1 MKFPRR
7 AFVHLAVGA
16 AALPAVPRIA
26 RAQAYPSR
34 PVRIVVGFPAGGAT
48 DIQARLM
55 GEWLTERLGQ
65 QFIVENKPGASGNIG
80 TETVAKAPAD
90 GYTLLQ
96 VVTPHAINAALYTNL
111 SFDFI
116 RDIAPV
122 IYAARLAYVVVVN
135 PSVPATTIP
144 ELIAYAKANPGKIN
158 YGSAGQG
165 TPQNIAC
172 ELFKMMTGV
181 NLVHVPYKGGA
192 PAVADL
198 IAGHVQVIF
207 APVSESIQQIKAGKL
222 RALAVTTATRLDVL
236 PDVPTIADFVP
247 GYEASGFAGIGV
259 PRNTPAEI
267 IDMLNKEINAGLA
280 DTKIKAR
287 IVELGGTVL
296 GGTPAEFGEDHLGGH
311 RKVGE
316 GDQVRGHQ
324 GRIGPVATGFQI
336 LSLSRARTAPC
347 PDHAAKSEIK
357 GLKPD
362 NRGGEWASTGV
373 RDTWRLSLTE
383 WKRCA
388 IV

>member
-1 MKFPRR
+1 MTFRRR
-7 AFVHLAVGA
+7 AFVHLAVGT
-16 AALPAVPRIA
+16 AALPLVSRSVL
-26 RAQAYPSR
+26 AQAYPSR
-34 PVRIVVGFPAGGAT
+34 PARIVVGFPAGGAT
-48 DIQARLM
+48 DIQGRLV

-80 TETVAKAPAD
+80 TETVAKAAPD

-96 VVTPHAINAALYTNL
+96 VVTPHAINSALYSNL

-122 IYAARLAYVVVVN
+122 VCAARLAYVVVVN
-135 PSVPATTIP
+135 PSVPAKTLP
-144 ELIAYAKANPGKIN
+144 EFIAYAKANPGKIN

-207 APVSESIQQIKAGKL
+207 APLSESIQQVQAGKL
-222 RALAVTTATRLDVL
+222 RALAVTTTARLDVL
-236 PDVPTIADFVP
+236 PDIPPIADFVP

-259 PRNTPAEI
+259 PKGTPAGI
-267 IDMLNKEINAGLA
+267 IELLNKEINAGLA
-280 DTKIKAR
+280 DPKIKNR

-296 GGTPAEFGEDHLGGH
+296 GGTPAEFGKIISEATEKWA
-311 RKVGE
+311 KV
-316 GDQVRGHQ
+316 
-324 GRIGPVATGFQI
+324 IK
-336 LSLSRARTAPC
+336 
-347 PDHAAKSEIK
+347 AAGIK
-357 GLKPD
+357 A
-362 NRGGEWASTGV
+362 E
-373 RDTWRLSLTE
+373 
-383 WKRCA
+383 
-388 IV
+388 